1 MWPYYSL
8 SDWRDFIRQPS
19 MYEVGAFFS
28 SHRMCVRRMKNKLRQ
43 RKLGGKRR

>member
-1 MWPYYSL
+1 MWPYPL
-8 SDWRDFIRQPS
+8 LDWKDFIRQPS

-28 SHRMCVRRMKNKLRQ
+28 SHKMCVRRMKNKLRQ